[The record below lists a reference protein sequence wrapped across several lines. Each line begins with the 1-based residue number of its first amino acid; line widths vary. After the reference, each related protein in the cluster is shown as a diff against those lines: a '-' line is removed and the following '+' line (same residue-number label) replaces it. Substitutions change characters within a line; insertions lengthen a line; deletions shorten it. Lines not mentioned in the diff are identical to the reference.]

1 MWEMRNLEID
11 ILQDTY
17 SRIETAKALGVRLD
31 EGGWGV
37 GLSVV
42 RVRGLKLCA
51 QGFKFL

>member
-42 RVRGLKLCA
+42 ASQRVKTMRSGI
-51 QGFKFL
+51 